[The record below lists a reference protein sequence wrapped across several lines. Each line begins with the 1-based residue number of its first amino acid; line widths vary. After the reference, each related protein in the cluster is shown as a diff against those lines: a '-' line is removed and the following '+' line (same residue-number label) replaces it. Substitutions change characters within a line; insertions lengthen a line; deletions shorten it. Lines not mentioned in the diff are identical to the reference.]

1 VTTRFL
7 VDAMLPPKFVRWLNG
22 NGFEARRTTSL
33 GIAGTSDESIW
44 KVACSTGEIVISRD
58 KDFIALS
65 KTSSAGKVVLYKQ
78 GNSNFEQIIREFK
91 ANREAIDTFITSKE
105 VLLNIN

>member
-7 VDAMLPPKFVRWLNG
+7 VDAMLPPKFVRWLNA

-33 GIAGTSDESIW
+33 ATAGTSDEMIW

-65 KTSSAGKVVLYKQ
+65 KTSSAGKVMLYKQ
-78 GNSNFEQIIREFK
+78 GNTNFEQIVREFET
-91 ANREAIDTFITSKE
+91 NREAIDNFITSKE
-105 VLLNIN
+105 VLLNIS